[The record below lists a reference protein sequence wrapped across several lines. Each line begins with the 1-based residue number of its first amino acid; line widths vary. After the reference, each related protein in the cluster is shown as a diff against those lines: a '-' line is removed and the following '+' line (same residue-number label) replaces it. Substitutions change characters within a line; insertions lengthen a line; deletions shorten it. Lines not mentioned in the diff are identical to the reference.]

1 MSSKTRAGL
10 ISSGAMALLVVLAAA
25 GVYRT
30 NAAHSAVLVGDGL
43 TLNPDQFQ
51 GATRQAYTVA
61 QEHPELLAQ
70 LHCYCGCEQH
80 DGHKSL
86 LDCFR
91 STHGATCEIC
101 VGEAVTASQLA
112 DNGMPVEQIRETLR
126 RRYAHGS

>member
-1 MSSKTRAGL
+1 MSSKTWTGL
-10 ISSGAMALLVVLAAA
+10 LTSGAVVLLVALVGA
-25 GVYRT
+25 GVYRVNT
-30 NAAHSAVLVGDGL
+30 AHSAALVGDGL

-61 QEHPELLAQ
+61 QQHPELLAQ

-101 VGEAVTASQLA
+101 VGEAVTAGQLA

-126 RRYAHGS
+126 QRYAHGS